1 MKMDERFDRQ
11 ERFFGTEGQVKIRAT
26 NLTIVGAGGI
36 GTHVVQ
42 QSALLGIGR
51 ITVVDSEELSKT
63 DRNRYVTAQHD
74 DPIPGSHK
82 VDLAERLIHRIDQ
95 TIEVTKV
102 TDSVVSQEG
111 FAAIRGADV
120 VIGCL
125 DTEGA
130 RLVLTELCSAYERR
144 YIDLASDI
152 IPGVSVT
159 FGGRVCVSWC
169 GDGCLACH
177 GLLDWKEAQLDLAGM
192 AERAAR
198 ERIYGVRQS
207 AVDAVGPSVVTINGV
222 VASLG
227 MTELMVA
234 VTGLRPPISLITY
247 RGDRGIVTRS
257 TDSPAPDC
265 YYCRGIRGQR
275 EAADVERYLRS
286 DVGAFLR

>member
-1 MKMDERFDRQ
+1 
-11 ERFFGTEGQVKIRAT
+11 
-26 NLTIVGAGGI
+26 
-36 GTHVVQ
+36 
-42 QSALLGIGR
+42 
-51 ITVVDSEELSKT
+51 
-63 DRNRYVTAQHD
+63 VTAQHD

-82 VDLAERLIHRIDQ
+82 VELAERLIHRINR

-102 TDSVVSQEG
+102 DDSFISEEG

-130 RLVLTELCSAYERR
+130 RLVLNELCAAYERR

-152 IPGVSVT
+152 IPGVRVT

-192 AERAAR
+192 AERATR

-207 AVDAVGPSVVTINGV
+207 AVDAIGPSVVTINGV

-227 MTELMVA
+227 MTELMAA
-234 VTGLRPPISLITY
+234 VTGLRPTVPVITY
-247 RGDRGIVTRS
+247 RGDLGIVTRS
-257 TDSPAPDC
+257 SDPPVPDC
-265 YYCRGIRGQR
+265 YYCCGIRGKR
-275 EAADVERYLRS
+275 EVADVERYLRS
-286 DVGAFLR
+286 GVGAFLR